1 MERLTYKAKS
11 NCGFVWAIKTP
22 KQSMQEAI
30 DRLAA
35 YEDTGLE
42 PEEITVQLEILRK
55 YSEAAD
61 GIGLKRLR
69 ELVKAEKAGRLV
81 VLPCKLTD
89 TVYIVESV
97 MRGKK
102 HIGEKIV
109 SAQIDHVTIGES
121 GNPVLDV
128 CTETGNWY
136 GPLETS
142 DFWTT
147 RQEAEE
153 ALRKEAD
160 NG

>member
-1 MERLTYKAKS
+1 MERLTYKAES

-22 KQSMQEAI
+22 KHSMQEAI
-30 DRLAA
+30 ARLAT
-35 YEDTGLE
+35 YEDTGLD
-42 PEEITVQLEILRK
+42 PEEIERLKEYMKPFTIKDMDRFREIM
-55 YSEAAD
+55 D
-61 GIGLKRLR
+61 
-69 ELVKAEKAGRLV
+69 AEKDGRLL

-97 MRGKK
+97 MKGKR

-121 GNPVLDV
+121 GKPVLDV

-136 GPLETS
+136 GPLEAGE
-142 DFWTT
+142 FWTT
-147 RQEAEE
+147 REEAEE
-153 ALRKEAD
+153 ELRKEAD

>member
-1 MERLTYKAKS
+1 MERLTRREI
-11 NCGFVWAIKTP
+11 GGVVFVGETISDRRA
-22 KQSMQEAI
+22 AAGRALN
-30 DRLAA
+30 RLAA

-42 PEEITVQLEILRK
+42 PEEIERLQEYMKPFTIQDMDRFREIM
-55 YSEAAD
+55 D
-61 GIGLKRLR
+61 
-69 ELVKAEKAGRLV
+69 AEKDGRLV

-128 CTETGNWY
+128 RTETGNWY

-147 RQEAEE
+147 RQEAED
-153 ALRKEAD
+153 ALRKEAE